1 MLSFSS
7 IQVILCIILSMSE
20 AKTNLLMQQQ
30 RLSRGLKG
38 IIVALLALIGILK
51 ISIGGVIN
59 VPVALLF
66 GDLFVVFFALQVLFA
81 FYLIFFPKAKSKK
94 RVTLVFLSIFG
105 LLIISSAFYAGNLRN
120 YMRDGTTFKDNLDVM
135 VTLARDTFSFT
146 PPSNAYFYNYGGIL
160 GEGLLFVLK
169 DLPVWLIIIILVLA
183 NIGFATMLLW
193 PLLVKIYAAIKEE
206 IRDLKKRRRVLH
218 EAGQLHKEEAPTE
231 EDQVPVTEIMNDNE
245 VWGSNLLHRVGPS
258 ASEAEEKLGPPPAL
272 NVVKN
277 ENSGMHRAMPSED
290 FSAFDEHFELPTLDT
305 NEEEF
310 EALDPT
316 VFRTMEKVE
325 SEEDFQELERAV
337 DEKGTFEAVS
347 FTPHHEEPTN
357 TLNAEPKKD
366 ENVLRDALEERYEP
380 EPLPPL
386 PEPVVKQE
394 NEQKPRI
401 SSNFANFRLPK
412 LDLLDDAIDNG
423 EEAQNRE
430 FAAEY
435 EAKINAFFTDFNVD
449 ARVFSWTIGST
460 FTRFEIQLGPTES
473 VKAINPLLNDISIRL
488 NGASVRF
495 EEVLPGKAT
504 SGLEVANKFRT
515 NVNFK
520 DCMHKIVANKRKK
533 YLIPLGKDVAGNV
546 ILAPFT
552 DFPHLIVAGATGSGK
567 SVFIHTVL
575 TSLIMMH
582 SPLELRLILID
593 PKRVE
598 LSAYNNIPHLITP
611 IIKEPS
617 EAKVA
622 LDRLIDEMEN
632 RYKLFEKTGV
642 GKLSDYNEIIEEMGG
657 EKLPVIV
664 AIVDEFADLF
674 ESEKEISNLVLR
686 LVQKSRAAGIHL
698 LIATQRPSVQVITGN
713 IKANIP
719 SRVAFM
725 TASVTDSMTIL
736 GCGGA
741 ENLLGYGDML
751 VDSITTNYR
760 GLLRV
765 QAPYVQ
771 VREVLRVTNYL
782 RNNYMTDFY
791 PEFLDLKEKVNVYG
805 GGGPVISDDLYQAV
819 LDFTLTQDTISISR
833 LQQNFNLG
841 WPRARQLYDQ
851 LMQNGIIEP
860 PDEANSAKGA
870 VVIANKRGN

>member
-1 MLSFSS
+1 
-7 IQVILCIILSMSE
+7 
-20 AKTNLLMQQQ
+20 
-30 RLSRGLKG
+30 
-38 IIVALLALIGILK
+38 
-51 ISIGGVIN
+51 
-59 VPVALLF
+59 
-66 GDLFVVFFALQVLFA
+66 
-81 FYLIFFPKAKSKK
+81 
-94 RVTLVFLSIFG
+94 
-105 LLIISSAFYAGNLRN
+105 
-120 YMRDGTTFKDNLDVM
+120 
-135 VTLARDTFSFT
+135 
-146 PPSNAYFYNYGGIL
+146 
-160 GEGLLFVLK
+160 
-169 DLPVWLIIIILVLA
+169 
-183 NIGFATMLLW
+183 
-193 PLLVKIYAAIKEE
+193 
-206 IRDLKKRRRVLH
+206 
-218 EAGQLHKEEAPTE
+218 
-231 EDQVPVTEIMNDNE
+231 
-245 VWGSNLLHRVGPS
+245 
-258 ASEAEEKLGPPPAL
+258 
-272 NVVKN
+272 
-277 ENSGMHRAMPSED
+277 
-290 FSAFDEHFELPTLDT
+290 
-305 NEEEF
+305 
-310 EALDPT
+310 
-316 VFRTMEKVE
+316 
-325 SEEDFQELERAV
+325 
-337 DEKGTFEAVS
+337 
-347 FTPHHEEPTN
+347 
-357 TLNAEPKKD
+357 
-366 ENVLRDALEERYEP
+366 
-380 EPLPPL
+380 
-386 PEPVVKQE
+386 
-394 NEQKPRI
+394 
-401 SSNFANFRLPK
+401 
-412 LDLLDDAIDNG
+412 
-423 EEAQNRE
+423 
-430 FAAEY
+430 
-435 EAKINAFFTDFNVD
+435 
-449 ARVFSWTIGST
+449 
-460 FTRFEIQLGPTES
+460 
-473 VKAINPLLNDISIRL
+473 
-488 NGASVRF
+488 
-495 EEVLPGKAT
+495 
-504 SGLEVANKFRT
+504 
-515 NVNFK
+515 
-520 DCMHKIVANKRKK
+520 
-533 YLIPLGKDVAGNV
+533 
-546 ILAPFT
+546 
-552 DFPHLIVAGATGSGK
+552 
-567 SVFIHTVL
+567 
-575 TSLIMMH
+575 MMH

>member
-1 MLSFSS
+1 
-7 IQVILCIILSMSE
+7 MSE
-20 AKTNLLMQQQ
+20 AKSNLLLQQQ
-30 RLSRGLKG
+30 KISRGLKG

-66 GDLFVVFFALQVLFA
+66 GDLFVIFFSLQVVFA
-81 FYLIFFPKAKSKK
+81 IYLIFFPPAKSKK
-94 RVTLVFLSIFG
+94 RMALVFLSIFG
-105 LLIISSAFYAGNLRN
+105 LLIVSSAFYAGTLRD
-120 YMRDGTTFKDNLDVM
+120 YTRDNTTFGANLETM
-135 VTLARDTFSFT
+135 VTLARATFSFT
-146 PPSNAYFYNYGGIL
+146 PPSNAYFYNYGGVL
-160 GEGLLFVLK
+160 GEGLLYALK
-169 DLPVWLIIIILVLA
+169 ALPVWLIIMILVLG
-183 NIGFATMLLW
+183 NIGFATLLLW

-218 EAGQLHKEEAPTE
+218 EAGLLAKDEPKVEP
-231 EDQVPVTEIMNDNE
+231 DQVPVTDILSDNE
-245 VWGSNLLHRVGPS
+245 VWGSNLLHRVGSVDDKMNESP
-258 ASEAEEKLGPPPAL
+258 LPPPPPL
-272 NVVKN
+272 SVVN
-277 ENSGMHRAMPSED
+277 TESSSMHRAVPGED
-290 FSAFDEHFELPTLDT
+290 FAAFDEHFELPTLDS
-305 NEEEF
+305 NDEEF

-316 VFRTMEKVE
+316 MISTMAKVE
-325 SEEDFQELERAV
+325 STEDFQELERAV

-347 FTPHHEEPTN
+347 FGAT
-357 TLNAEPKKD
+357 NAETTISPPP
-366 ENVLRDALEERYEP
+366 VTEEEQVIPAPVASSFEP

-386 PEPVVKQE
+386 PAPEPKPKGEPQ
-394 NEQKPRI
+394 PRI

-412 LDLLDDAIDNG
+412 LDLLDDAVDNG

-430 FAAEY
+430 FAADY
-435 EAKINAFFTDFNVD
+435 EGKINAFFTDFNVD
-449 ARVFSWTIGST
+449 AHVFSWTIGST
-460 FTRFEIQLGPTES
+460 FTRFEIQLGPTET
-473 VKAINPLLNDISIRL
+473 VKSINPLLNDISRRL
-488 NGASVRF
+488 NGASLRF
-495 EEVLPGKAT
+495 EEILPGKAT
-504 SGLEVANKFRT
+504 SGLEVANKYRT

-552 DFPHLIVAGATGSGK
+552 DFPHLLVAGATGSGK

-582 SPLELRLILID
+582 SPLELRLMLID

-598 LSAYNNIPHLITP
+598 LSAYANIPHLITP

-617 EAKVA
+617 EAKIA
-622 LDRLIDEMEN
+622 LDRLIGEMEN

-642 GKLSDYNEIIEEMGG
+642 GKLSDYNDVIEDIGG
-657 EKLPVIV
+657 EKLPVII

-741 ENLLGYGDML
+741 ENLLGFGDML

-771 VREVLRVTNYL
+771 TREVLRVTNYL

-805 GGGPVISDDLYQAV
+805 GGGPVINDDLYQAV
-819 LDFTLTQDTISISR
+819 LEFTLGQDTISISR

-841 WPRARQLYDQ
+841 WPRARQIYDQ
-851 LMQNGIIEP
+851 LMQDGIIEP

-870 VVIANKRGN
+870 VVIANKGRS